1 MTAATDEVAR
11 DVIAI
16 IAKKVPNHKGE
27 LALSDRLDEI
37 DLDSFA
43 AVEMIFDLEERFDIQ
58 IPYNSNDARAEFE
71 TIGDVVN
78 AIKQTIG
85 KS

>member
-1 MTAATDEVAR
+1 MDVAMDGVAR

-16 IAKKVPNHKGE
+16 IANKLRNKRE
-27 LALSDRLDEI
+27 LTLSDRLDEI

-58 IPYNSNDARAEFE
+58 IPYNSNDARTEFQ
-71 TIGDVVN
+71 TVGDVVN
-78 AIKQTIG
+78 AIKRTLGQ
-85 KS
+85 S